1 MVVQLARQVAEKHTQ
16 NENES
21 SKNSAEGL
29 VFEFSKDDF
38 WFGRPNLIGNL
49 VHTLLFLNSLELAFF
64 FFILFQYGFHSCIMG
79 KIGFV
84 VPRIVMGVFV
94 QVLCMSRIL
103 PLYAII
109 KSQVHLKEK
118 QSDKH
123 NIEKIKMLLKENQ
136 LDELIEECLDDLDE
150 IKIRLKENE
159 MDEEE
164 EMWIVISKW
173 IDKGKKPSSTEEAT
187 NIESTR
193 TDSTEGSVGVEITE
207 SGHMNST
214 GDIEAQNRQPSLH
227 QH

>member
-1 MVVQLARQVAEKHTQ
+1 M
-16 NENES
+16 S

-79 KIGFV
+79 KVGFV

-109 KSQVHLKEK
+109 KSRVHLKEK
-118 QSDKH
+118 QSDKQ
-123 NIEKIKMLLKENQ
+123 K
-136 LDELIEECLDDLDE
+136 
-150 IKIRLKENE
+150 KIRLKENG